1 MAFHLSNYWRCNW
14 NSRKNKIIF
23 FSCTLLIVFF
33 VFNSNRQFS
42 IVKGMFDYADKHCQQ
57 NTDCVVNISKI
68 TPFKWDT
75 LYVIDSGWDL
85 DEIKS
90 VIGAELKER
99 TDIFSKIIFVKD
111 GQVVYFEEYYYYP
124 DSGGKKILVLDFDY
138 ENQEK
143 GLIAYYR
150 VPREAPKIVI
160 KMKGDPSVED
170 KIYYLFSSANEQQV
184 QRNPSSFRKP
194 S

>member
-1 MAFHLSNYWRCNW
+1 
-14 NSRKNKIIF
+14 
-23 FSCTLLIVFF
+23 
-33 VFNSNRQFS
+33 
-42 IVKGMFDYADKHCQQ
+42 MFDYADKHCQQ

-124 DSGGKKILVLDFDY
+124 DSGVKKSWFSILIMKIRK
-138 ENQEK
+138 K
-143 GLIAYYR
+143 GL
-150 VPREAPKIVI
+150 
-160 KMKGDPSVED
+160 
-170 KIYYLFSSANEQQV
+170 
-184 QRNPSSFRKP
+184 
-194 S
+194 